1 MEKCNIC
8 GTTPKQIG
16 SMEIKTNNGEDNLT
30 ETPLY
35 DRTTFTM
42 IKGQRICN
50 ECMDIYHKIFALCHD
65 IDFSCGSQYYY
76 ADGHNLKR
84 GGRMNEDI

>member
-8 GTTPKQIG
+8 GATPKQIG
-16 SMEIKTNNGEDNLT
+16 SMGIKINNEKDSLT

-42 IKGQRICN
+42 IEGKRICN
-50 ECMDIYHKIFALCHD
+50 ECMDIYDKIFALYHD
-65 IDFSCGSQYYY
+65 VDFSCGDQYYY
-76 ADGHNLKR
+76 TDGHNLRR
-84 GGRMNEDI
+84 GGRMNE